1 MDTAVVPA
9 ESHATGAL
17 GDDRWR
23 VLFRSGAVAAMISA
37 LFIPIQIVVFLTS
50 DPPLDGT
57 AGDWFALLAH
67 DRLVGLIDLDLLL
80 VADNVVLIP
89 ILLALFV
96 VLRRTQASVM
106 LLATAFG
113 LSSVAMYIATN
124 PAVGMA
130 SLADAYARAPTAA
143 ERASALGAAETLLAT
158 WQGTGVPRGVPARL
172 YCGRRDRCGHA
183 ALRRVGAADR
193 VPDDPRQRRRARAL
207 RAGRRGV
214 HLGLLGP
221 LPRGLVFAGR
231 RAAVGAGAGRD
242 GYQTWKCGVLTH
254 TEAAPA
260 VRALTADT
268 IRALV
273 RRACRRRWSW

>member
-158 WQGTGVPRGVPARL
+158 WQGTGFHAAYLLGSIAGVAIGAVMLRSGALGRPTAYLMILGNAVGLGLYVPAVGVYISVFSVLFLEVWYLLVAVRL
-172 YCGRRDRCGHA
+172 L
-183 ALRRVGAADR
+183 ALG
-193 VPDDPRQRRRARAL
+193 
-207 RAGRRGV
+207 
-214 HLGLLGP
+214 
-221 LPRGLVFAGR
+221 
-231 RAAVGAGAGRD
+231 RAATGTKHGS
-242 GYQTWKCGVLTH
+242 
-254 TEAAPA
+254 A
-260 VRALTADT
+260 V
-268 IRALV
+268 
-273 RRACRRRWSW
+273 S